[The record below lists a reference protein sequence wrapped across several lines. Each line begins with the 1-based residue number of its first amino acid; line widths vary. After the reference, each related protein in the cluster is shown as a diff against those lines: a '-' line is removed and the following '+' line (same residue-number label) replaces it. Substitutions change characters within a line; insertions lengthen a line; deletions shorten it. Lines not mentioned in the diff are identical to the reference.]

1 MAEPVPDYSPELKN
15 RVIPILVLEDEDA
28 HAELI
33 RRSFLKSV
41 EPFRLTI
48 ARDLTEALASLDRET
63 PDLIIADWLLPDG
76 KGIDILPRKD
86 GLAELPVII
95 MTSHGDEKLAVE
107 IMKSGA
113 IDYIV
118 KSESTFKDLPH
129 IALRVLR
136 EWENIRER
144 KNAEEALRRSEKK
157 YRTLHESMRD
167 AFVSVAM
174 DGLIREYNTAYR
186 EMLGYS
192 DEELVRMSYRDVTP
206 EKWHDYEKKIVQE
219 QILSRGFS
227 DVYEKEYRKED
238 GSVFPVELRTF
249 LISDENGRPEGMW
262 AIVRDITGRVLQEK
276 ALALANQKLQLMNII
291 AWHDIQ
297 NKVTSL
303 RGYVELS
310 KDLIEDEKVTEFLTI
325 EEGILQTIDTQIQ
338 YTKEYQ
344 EIGMQSPRWIRI
356 PSLIRMTAAEMN
368 LGPIKLKVQMDNL
381 ELICDPIIG
390 KVFSHLIGFTRQC
403 GKAATEIR
411 ISCREMPDKHL
422 MIVYE
427 DNGVG
432 ISKGKKKSIF
442 VRDVAKFRAF
452 GLFFIHDILEIAG
465 MSIEETGIPGKGSRF
480 EILIPK
486 GMYRL
491 GGTGDTPD

>member
-1 MAEPVPDYSPELKN
+1 MAEPALDYSRKIKS
-15 RVIPILVLEDEDA
+15 RVIHILVLEDEDA

-33 RRSFLKSV
+33 RRSFQKSA

-48 ARDLTEALASLDRET
+48 APDLKKAAVDLDHEI

-76 KGIDILPRKD
+76 KGIDIMPRRN
-86 GLAELPVII
+86 GIAELPVVI

-107 IMKSGA
+107 IMKAGA

-118 KSESTFKDLPH
+118 KSENTFKDLPH

-144 KNAEEALRRSEKK
+144 KNAEEALCRSEKK

-167 AFVSVAM
+167 AFVSVTM
-174 DGLIREYNTAYR
+174 DGRIQEYNTTYR

-206 EKWHDYEKKIVQE
+206 EKWHDYERKIVQE
-219 QILSRGFS
+219 QILPRGFS
-227 DVYEKEYRKED
+227 DVYEKEYRKKD
-238 GSVFPVELRTF
+238 GSVFPVEIRTF

-325 EEGILQTIDTQIQ
+325 EEGILRTIDTQIQ

-344 EIGMQSPRWIRI
+344 EIGIQPPRWIRI
-356 PSLIRMTAAEMN
+356 PSLIRMIAAEMN
-368 LGPIKLKVQMDNL
+368 LGPIRLEVHMDNL
-381 ELICDPIIG
+381 ELKCDPIIG
-390 KVFSHLIGFTRQC
+390 KVFTHLITFTREC
-403 GKAATEIR
+403 GKMATEIR
-411 ISCREMPDKHL
+411 ISCRVTPENSL
-422 MIVYE
+422 MIIYE
-427 DNGVG
+427 DNGIG
-432 ISKGKKKSIF
+432 ISKGQKKSIF

-480 EILIPK
+480 EILVPI

-491 GGTGDTPD
+491 GSARDTPD

>member
-1 MAEPVPDYSPELKN
+1 MAEPAPDYLPEVKN
-15 RVIPILVLEDEDA
+15 RVVHILVLEDEDA

-33 RRSFLKSV
+33 RRSFLKAA
-41 EPFRLTI
+41 EPYRLTI
-48 ARDLTEALASLDRET
+48 AQNLGEARADLGRET

-76 KGIDILPRKD
+76 NGIDILPRKD
-86 GLAELPVII
+86 GLAELPVVI
-95 MTSHGDEKLAVE
+95 MTSHGDENLAVE

-136 EWENIRER
+136 EWENVRER
-144 KNAEEALRRSEKK
+144 KNAEEALRRSELK

-174 DGLIREYNTAYR
+174 DGQIREYNTAYR

-192 DEELVRMSYRDVTP
+192 DEELVRQSYREITP
-206 EKWHDYEKKIVQE
+206 EKWNAYEEKIVQE
-219 QILSRGFS
+219 QILPRGFS
-227 DVYEKEYRKED
+227 DVYRKEYRKKD
-238 GSVFPVELRTF
+238 GTVFPVELRVF
-249 LISDENGRPEGMW
+249 LIRDESGRPEGMW

-310 KDLIEDEKVTEFLTI
+310 KDLIENKKVTEFLTI
-325 EEGILQTIDTQIQ
+325 EEGILRTIDTQIQ

-344 EIGMQSPRWIRI
+344 EIGMQPPRWIRI
-356 PSLIRMTAAEMN
+356 PDLVRMTASLMN
-368 LGPIKLKVQMDNL
+368 MGPVRLEVLMDDL
-381 ELICDPIIG
+381 ELRCDPIIG
-390 KVFSHLIGFTRQC
+390 KVFSHLIGFTLEC
-403 GKAATEIR
+403 GKTATEIR
-411 ISCREMPDKHL
+411 ISCRETPGNHL
-422 MIVYE
+422 TVVYE

-432 ISKGKKKSIF
+432 IPEGKKKSIF
-442 VRDVAKFRAF
+442 VRDVAKFHAF
-452 GLFFIHDILEIAG
+452 GLFFIHDILEISG
-465 MSIEETGIPGKGSRF
+465 MEIIETGVPGKGSRF
-480 EILIPK
+480 EILVPK
-486 GMYRL
+486 GMYRT
-491 GGTGDTPD
+491 GGAGDNRD